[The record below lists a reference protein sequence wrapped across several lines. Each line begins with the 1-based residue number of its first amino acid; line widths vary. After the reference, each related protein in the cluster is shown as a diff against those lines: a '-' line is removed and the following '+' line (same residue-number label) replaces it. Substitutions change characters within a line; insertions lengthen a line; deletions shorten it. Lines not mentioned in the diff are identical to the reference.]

1 MGSVKSHN
9 AKAPPPV
16 REHRRGLERTCTDQA
31 STGDS
36 IPHPPAGRNQKE
48 EIFLKLEIDLPW
60 GGKLIFERK
69 PMSEDARSGLLA
81 VVFMLAMLA
90 MFWMFR

>member
-1 MGSVKSHN
+1 M
-9 AKAPPPV
+9 
-16 REHRRGLERTCTDQA
+16 R
-31 STGDS
+31 
-36 IPHPPAGRNQKE
+36 
-48 EIFLKLEIDLPW
+48 LEIDLPW